1 LDFYHLPVVSGRL
14 GSAHIEIGTGQ
25 NQLTVEG
32 GKKQEREYLYRGIF
46 DPRHHSRRYRRG
58 VGILDPLKME
68 ATTLKSNTA
77 CTPGGLDRNLVHRCG
92 LGRYGQWATH
102 RFWR

>member
-32 GKKQEREYLYRGIF
+32 GKKEKQEREYLYRGIST
-46 DPRHHSRRYRRG
+46 RAIIAVAAG
-58 VGILDPLKME
+58 AACILDPLKME
-68 ATTLKSNTA
+68 ATTLKSTA
-77 CTPGGLDRNLVHRCG
+77 CTPGGL
-92 LGRYGQWATH
+92 
-102 RFWR
+102 